1 MSILMRKWYAILLFM
16 ASCSAENI
24 DNLEN
29 VAIFGLWESGEKPT
43 IQAVIVDGDSETFAS
58 NQSFELV
65 FPDGETYPFISNGQT
80 FVLQSERT
88 PQPEEILKLLWYR
101 EGDTAFATVIMPPAV
116 DNLVVINDTLQAED
130 DAECQV
136 DWTMQDTELEFAFRL
151 ESLEQNPQPLP
162 WSPGNFLQFYS
173 GPQLASQLTLQP
185 QSFAAYGSYL
195 LTISVLNDE
204 LRDIFFFDPS
214 DIRGL
219 VRQGPDNVVGGKG
232 FVAGVAVA
240 KIPLEIE

>member
-1 MSILMRKWYAILLFM
+1 MSILMRKWYVILFFIS
-16 ASCSAENI
+16 SCSAEKM
-24 DNLEN
+24 DNSEN

-43 IQAVIVDGDSETFAS
+43 IHAVIVDGDSKSVAS
-58 NQSFELV
+58 NQSFELI
-65 FPDGETYPFISNGQT
+65 FPDGETYPFISNGQS

-101 EGDTAFATVIMPPAV
+101 ESDTAFATVSMPPAIE
-116 DNLVVINDTLQAED
+116 NLVVINDTLQEGD
-130 DAECQV
+130 DVECEV

-151 ESLEQNPQPLP
+151 ESLEQNPQLLP

-185 QSFAAYGSYL
+185 QSFAAYGSYR

-219 VRQGPDNVVGGKG
+219 LRRGPNNVVGGKG
-232 FVAGVAVA
+232 FVAGVSVA